1 MLAAIGVDSMEGLLR
16 DIPESLRI
24 PRLELTDGL
33 SEFETIAQVTSLA
46 ARNRVFADRLTFRG
60 GGVYRRFI
68 PAAVAAVTSKPEFYT
83 AYTPYQ
89 PEASQGTL
97 QAIYEF
103 QTLIAE
109 LTALDVANASLYDGA
124 TAVAEAAMM
133 AHVHTGRNEVLVAG
147 YVHPEYVEVLRGF
160 SEGRGIKVKKGS
172 EPTAKTA
179 AVVFQRP
186 DFLGLLV
193 DARDLTQRAHD
204 VGALAIACV
213 DPISLALLA
222 PPGEYGADIAVGEG
236 QQLGLSP
243 SYGGPHVGFVACRKE
258 LVRRLPGRLIGTS
271 HDAEG
276 RRGFV
281 LTLTAR
287 EQHIRR
293 EKATSNICTNHS
305 LCALAASVY
314 MTYLAAERACAT
326 PTRRGCHRSG
336 ARGSL
341 PYRAPAVSAPHL
353 AEAERARSHAPLQQ
367 ARLDEL
373 LDQRAVLPI
382 GQLHH
387 EVQPR
392 RQRSRG
398 GSAWVFRPTPISGG
412 GQRPG
417 RARADVASRAGLV
430 RGGRSRSSHPAAGC
444 RRPRRVDRA
453 AHDPG
458 LPPLSRR
465 SPDRSPRPRFSPRD
479 ESGQRRPQWIPG
491 RGGGFR
497 PGRAHQPGRLG
508 VEALE

>member
-1 MLAAIGVDSMEGLLR
+1 MPYLVHSPEERAEMLAAIGIDSMEDLLV
-16 DIPESLRI
+16 DIPGSLRI
-24 PRLELTDGL
+24 PRLELPNGL
-33 SEFETIAQVTSLA
+33 SEFETMAQIRSLA
-46 ARNRVFADRLTFRG
+46 ARNRVFSDRLTFRG

-133 AHVHTGRNEVLVAG
+133 ASVHTSRKEVLVVG
-147 YVHPEYVEVLRGF
+147 YLHPEYLDVLRAFG
-160 SEGRGIKVKKGS
+160 EGRGIMVKKGS

-179 AVVFQRP
+179 AVIFQQP

-193 DARDLTQRAHD
+193 DAPELTKRAHD
-204 VGALAIACV
+204 MGAVAIACV
-213 DPISLALLA
+213 DPISLAVLA

-243 SYGGPHVGFVACRKE
+243 SYGGPHVGFIACRKD

-271 HDAEG
+271 HDAQG

-314 MTYLAAERACAT
+314 MTYMGAEGMRHIADVSFKRAHALAEKLAALPGWELAFPERQFFNEFPIRVPKPAAVN
-326 PTRRGCHRSG
+326 RKLARKGILGGLDVHRWFRELNGVLTFTCTEVNDAS
-336 ARGSL
+336 AIDEL
-341 PYRAPAVSAPHL
+341 VEAVS
-353 AEAERARSHAPLQQ
+353 S
-367 ARLDEL
+367 
-373 LDQRAVLPI
+373 
-382 GQLHH
+382 
-387 EVQPR
+387 
-392 RQRSRG
+392 
-398 GSAWVFRPTPISGG
+398 
-412 GQRPG
+412 
-417 RARADVASRAGLV
+417 
-430 RGGRSRSSHPAAGC
+430 
-444 RRPRRVDRA
+444 
-453 AHDPG
+453 
-458 LPPLSRR
+458 
-465 SPDRSPRPRFSPRD
+465 
-479 ESGQRRPQWIPG
+479 
-491 RGGGFR
+491 
-497 PGRAHQPGRLG
+497 
-508 VEALE
+508 